1 MISTNFTSTIEVIN
15 LIHQF
20 GIFFRMI
27 ESLALHGNRF
37 HLKPKTLLILM
48 SAVFVG
54 LSLIIIENSLLDW
67 RRVDIFRW
75 STAAS
80 FLNMQII

>member
-1 MISTNFTSTIEVIN
+1 MRSTNFTSTIEVIN

-20 GIFFRMI
+20 GIFFLTLRMI
-27 ESLALHGNRF
+27 ETLALHGNRF

-48 SAVFVG
+48 LAVFVG

-67 RRVDIFRW
+67 GRVDIFR
-75 STAAS
+75 
-80 FLNMQII
+80 